1 MTLFEMTESAKK
13 LYFMLEN
20 DEIDEQT
27 FVDTLESIGAAE
39 KLEAYV
45 NVQKTLEA
53 EYEAHKAEKDRHI
66 ARMAAISKN
75 IDRLKAAQV
84 DFMKAANITKAKAGT
99 FDLSLR
105 VSQAVEILDE
115 SKVPAEYLKPQPP
128 KVDKLAIG
136 KALKDGQK
144 VDGAVL
150 VTRESVMAR

>member
-1 MTLFEMTESAKK
+1 MTLFEMTEAAKK

-27 FVDTLESIGAAE
+27 LTDTLESIGAEE

-53 EYEAHKAEKDRHI
+53 EYEAHKAEKERHT
-66 ARMAAISKN
+66 ARMQALAN
-75 IDRLKAAQV
+75 HIDRLKNAQV
-84 DFMKAANITKAKAGT
+84 NFMKAANITKAKAGT

-105 VSQAVEILDE
+105 TTSAVEIWDE

-128 KVDKLAIG
+128 KVDKIAIG
-136 KALKDGQK
+136 KALKDGQT

-150 VTRESVMAR
+150 VLRESVTAR

>member
-84 DFMKAANITKAKAGT
+84 EFMKAANITKAKAGT

-105 VSQAVEILDE
+105 VSQAVEITDE

-136 KALKDGQK
+136 KALKDGQT